1 MLIAPATLSPSRKVQ
16 NYINQIV
23 LKNLTDYSTTKMGGC
38 DCHDNENALC
48 EIHKFIN
55 GNPTFFQALTELH
68 YATQITQVEKGRDVT
83 YMLESK
89 E

>member
-1 MLIAPATLSPSRKVQ
+1 
-16 NYINQIV
+16 
-23 LKNLTDYSTTKMGGC
+23 MGGC

-55 GNPTFFQALTELH
+55 GNPTFFQALTDLH
-68 YATQITQVEKGRDVT
+68 YATQITQAEKGRDVT